1 MDFGDI
7 LDTWERQVRK
17 AGTAKAGRPE
27 AAEPLP
33 DRQERVDPLTA
44 WIRVRGVRDKDREEA
59 EAAESP
65 PERRRR
71 LLYKRPDGV
80 LDLHGLTRDDAWAEM
95 ETFFD
100 QSRRQGFEK
109 VLVVHGKGNHS
120 GGEPVLKRAVREF
133 IESCP
138 FAGESGQAKT
148 AAGGS
153 GAIWVLLKEGG
164 KARGDQRSR

>member
-17 AGTAKAGRPE
+17 TGTAKAGAPG
-27 AAEPLP
+27 AADPPL
-33 DRQERVDPLTA
+33 ERVDPLTA
-44 WIRVRGVRDKDREEA
+44 WLRVKGVRDKDLEEA
-59 EAAESP
+59 EASESP
-65 PERRRR
+65 RERRRR

-95 ETFFD
+95 EVFFD
-100 QSRRQGFEK
+100 SSRRQGFEK

-133 IESCP
+133 IERCP
-138 FAGESGQAKT
+138 FAGESGHAK
-148 AAGGS
+148 AATGGS
-153 GAIWVLLKEGG
+153 GAVWVLLKEGG
-164 KARGDQRSR
+164 NVPENQRSR